1 MKHACPTGRVLSRVV
16 LGSVLAVALT
26 HGEESFAAGAR
37 GANGDIAK
45 RRTELVQSQ
54 ALNAMVRADRDK
66 DGVLSR
72 DELEQYDLS
81 LARRFKEADAD
92 RDGKLNFSE
101 FEKLFGTP
109 ETSVSR

>member
-1 MKHACPTGRVLSRVV
+1 MKHACPMARALNGLL
-16 LGSVLAVALT
+16 LGSALAIALT
-26 HGEESFAAGAR
+26 HGEAIFAAGAR
-37 GANGDIAK
+37 GNNGDMAK
-45 RRTELVQSQ
+45 RRIELVQSQ

-72 DELEQYDLS
+72 DEVEHYDLS